1 MSADPGNYDKF
12 DNVQSIELK
21 MLLDVAVAQVPLAG
35 HRKKDETKRMAQKGK
50 SNISRRVIKEKE
62 RKREAG
68 E

>member
-1 MSADPGNYDKF
+1 MSADPGNCDKSN
-12 DNVQSIELK
+12 NVQSIELK

-50 SNISRRVIKEKE
+50 NISRRVIKEKE